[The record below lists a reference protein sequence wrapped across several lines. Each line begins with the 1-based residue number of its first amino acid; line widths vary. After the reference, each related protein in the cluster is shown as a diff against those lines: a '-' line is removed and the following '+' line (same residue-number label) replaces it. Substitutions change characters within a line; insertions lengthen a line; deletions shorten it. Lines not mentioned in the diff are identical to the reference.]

1 MTHPTKIVCIGR
13 SFRAHAQELG
23 NAVPEAP
30 IFFLKAPSARI
41 ESGEAIELPAASA
54 MVHHEAEAAVIIG
67 SRLQCGT
74 LAEAEAA
81 IEAWTVLN
89 DVTARD
95 LQKAD
100 KGRFTRAKGF
110 DTFCPISAD
119 RVPPPLDWRQCRIQG
134 RVNGELR
141 QDAPLEQLMWSPAEL
156 LVHVSAVMTLFPGDI
171 VSLGTPAG
179 VGPLAP
185 GDTVQ
190 VQLLAPDGA
199 VLATVRNPVRRSAS
213 RV

>member
-1 MTHPTKIVCIGR
+1 MHPTKIVCVGR

-41 ESGEAIELPAASA
+41 ESGAAIELPAASA
-54 MVHHEAEAAVIIG
+54 VVHHEAEAAVVIG
-67 SRLQCGT
+67 TRLRCGS

-81 IEAWTVLN
+81 IGAWTVLN

-95 LQKAD
+95 LQAAD

-110 DTFCPISAD
+110 DTFCPISTD
-119 RVPPPLDWRQCRIQG
+119 RVPRGLDWRRCRIQG

-141 QDAPLEQLMWSPAEL
+141 QDALLDQLMWSPAEL
-156 LVHVSAVMTLFPGDI
+156 LVHISAVMTLLPGDI

-179 VGPLAP
+179 VGPLAV

-190 VQLLAPDGA
+190 VQLIGPGGAP
-199 VLATVRNPVRRSAS
+199 LATVSNPVRRSAV
-213 RV
+213 RG